1 MAGADVIPLPE
12 DIREKASQ
20 LQLDLDNVGKTV
32 ATTQVASDPFD
43 GVPGWIGESADAY
56 TESIQKLGEHVRTL
70 SGQFAPAVTAVE
82 NWSTAVGTA
91 IDTTVPNLRLEYDG
105 AQTSYEDSI
114 DSLNQEIENK
124 KGTAQAYTS
133 YEISSMRANLTEI
146 RDEAQREIMD
156 RYRTAMDNL
165 DQEAQN
171 AANAIQSAQDA
182 VVAPSSASTRDQVG
196 STLFNDI
203 PLVDGQAEWE
213 YAQEVAPAA
222 AHIINKPNPTPDD
235 IRKFVTKYG
244 SMCEH
249 PFFAQALA
257 ECCTPEQITQF
268 LMDAEVLRG
277 SLTDKDG
284 NLDTAYDETLNTLVR
299 GLGSTIVLSTG
310 GMNADP
316 SMTQEQDAFFA
327 AQAGLR
333 TRDGSTIDDLISTRL
348 AQWKTTGNT
357 LYNTTGEPASADEPY
372 FGGDYGQHYGYE
384 YMAAMM
390 SNAANANPNL
400 ALGPEFL
407 EGSGSVAH
415 DIVAFDHA
423 HGKDIALTGGYGNNW
438 GALGKPPGGDRN
450 ATDPLEALFKLMD
463 EPASFSDGTL
473 PEDSPSRAR
482 LGAGN
487 QERFDAVQ
495 AFLTDGTTFNVN
507 AADEAARVP
516 PFTDNGPMNMTR
528 YLTGFRGAGPDHPA
542 TQDNGDS
549 LGRLLAQAAVPEDP
563 PAGAERGTP
572 EYEAWHEHNRRSAE
586 IAGNYLLGY
595 QEGLEINDDSYNGQ
609 DGFGMQHA
617 ALRSWAGTILGGY
630 VDGITDSFVT
640 PANESTNFSVDVPQ
654 GNDGH
659 RLTLSQDLAN
669 RILGKGGGGN
679 GLFTDLAFDA
689 AVNDNGTPDDLSDD
703 LNVYGR
709 STALATLTASSMAG
723 YQEDMSSALA
733 SHDYSGLERAQQKWA
748 HILNAITA
756 SPTQADG
763 EVGAVVDASNAQLK
777 SMVERGLGMI
787 PFGKIIGEGHDAA
800 TWMIDQT
807 KSNIVPP
814 TLDALLSENNHNNAM
829 KGQVSSH
836 QVLEMAMQD
845 AMFQAIST
853 GDYWGDPPIT
863 PQEFIAEHGDMK
875 SFLRPDNSVIPYSE
889 MDTNQR
895 EAFRQ
900 YVTGTDGLGSYTQST
915 RNGIMSSL
923 NDAETERQEA
933 LNDD

>member
-1 MAGADVIPLPE
+1 MAGADVMPLPE

-20 LQLDLDNVGKTV
+20 LQLDLGNVGKTI

-56 TESIQKLGEHVRTL
+56 TESIQKLGEHARTL
-70 SGQFAPAVTAVE
+70 ADQFAPAVTAVG

-91 IDTTVPNLRLEYDG
+91 IDTTVPNLRIEYDG
-105 AQTSYEDSI
+105 AQTSYENSI
-114 DSLNQEIENK
+114 ANLNQDIENK

-133 YEISSMRANLTEI
+133 YEISSMRDNLREI
-146 RDEAQREIMD
+146 RNDSQREILD

-182 VVAPSSASTRDQVG
+182 VVVPSSASTRDQIG

-213 YAQEVAPAA
+213 YAQEVASVAVRIIDKKNPA
-222 AHIINKPNPTPDD
+222 PDD
-235 IRKFVTKYG
+235 VREFVTKYG
-244 SMCEH
+244 SMCDN

-257 ECCTPEQITQF
+257 ECCTPEQMMRF
-268 LMDAEVLRG
+268 LMSAEVFRG
-277 SLTDKDG
+277 RLTDKDG
-284 NLDTAYDETLNTLVR
+284 NLDTAYDETLNTLVKD
-299 GLGSTIVLSTG
+299 LGSVIVLSTG

-316 SMTQEQDAFFA
+316 STAQEQDAFFA

-333 TRDGSTIDDLISTRL
+333 TRDGSTVDQLISTRL
-348 AQWKTTGNT
+348 TQWKTAGNT
-357 LYNTTGEPASADEPY
+357 LYDTTGEPVSADEPY
-372 FGGDYGQHYGYE
+372 LGGNYGQHYGYE

-407 EGSGSVAH
+407 EGSDSVAH
-415 DIVAFDHA
+415 DIVAFDHV
-423 HGKDIALTGGYGNNW
+423 HGKDIALAGGYGNNW
-438 GALGKPPGGDRN
+438 GTLGKPPGGDRN

-463 EPASFSDGTL
+463 EPTSFSDGTL
-473 PEDSPSRAR
+473 TEASSSRAR

-495 AFLTDGTTFNVN
+495 EFLTDDTTFSVN

-528 YLTGFRGAGPDHPA
+528 YLTGFRGAGPDHPC

-572 EYEAWHEHNRRSAE
+572 EYEAWHERNRRSAE

-595 QEGLEINDDSYNGQ
+595 QEGLEINDDSHHGQ

-617 ALRSWAGTILGGY
+617 ALRSWSGAILGGY
-630 VDGITDSFVT
+630 VDGLTDSFVT

-756 SPTQADG
+756 SPAEAEG
-763 EVGAVVDASNAQLK
+763 EVKAAVDASNAQLK
-777 SMVERGLGMI
+777 SMVEKGLGMI
-787 PFGKIIGEGHDAA
+787 PYGRIIGGGHDAA
-800 TWMIDQT
+800 MWMIDQT

-814 TLDALLSENNHNNAM
+814 TLDALLSENNYDSAM

-836 QVLEMAMQD
+836 QVLEAAMQD

-863 PQEFIAEHGDMK
+863 PQEFVNTHK
-875 SFLRPDNSVIPYSE
+875 VNSFLAPDNSVIPYSE
-889 MDTNQR
+889 MDSDQR
-895 EAFRQ
+895 AAFRQ
-900 YVTGTDGLGSYTQST
+900 YVTGTDGLGKYTQPV
-915 RNGIMSSL
+915 RNGLMDAL
-923 NDAETERQEA
+923 NNAETERKEA
-933 LNDD
+933 TGDQ